1 VDALLRWLSRSGVR
15 HGMAGGHLAWW
26 ALAGIAFALYRAR
39 RHEVEAISL
48 RIRPGDRFVL
58 TASDPTAPPRHPGT

>member
-1 VDALLRWLSRSGVR
+1 
-15 HGMAGGHLAWW
+15 MAGGHLAWW